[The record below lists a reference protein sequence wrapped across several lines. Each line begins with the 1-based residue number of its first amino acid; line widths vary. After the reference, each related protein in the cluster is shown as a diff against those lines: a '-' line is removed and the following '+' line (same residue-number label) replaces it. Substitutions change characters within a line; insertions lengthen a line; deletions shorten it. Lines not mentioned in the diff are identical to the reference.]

1 MLRHC
6 RAPKRLSLT
15 AARAGAAAKSVGSW
29 NARASAK
36 ARKRRMCADSRL
48 HDARPR
54 CVLLCRLFGL
64 NQQRHERR
72 RYIAVAVHDA
82 QHLYGLAVHTV
93 EDDIRDDR
101 VRADS
106 VSEFRTRSTG
116 LRMRSNN
123 ALQGFFDVV

>member
-29 NARASAK
+29 NASTSAK
-36 ARKRRMCADSRL
+36 ARKRRMCAVSRL

-64 NQQRHERR
+64 NQQRDQRR
-72 RYIAVAVHDA
+72 SYVAMAVQNAHDENAARFDAVEHD
-82 QHLYGLAVHTV
+82 V
-93 EDDIRDDR
+93 RDDR
-101 VRADS
+101 
-106 VSEFRTRSTG
+106 ERT
-116 LRMRSNN
+116 
-123 ALQGFFDVV
+123 DVPAQL